1 MGPLGWVWRERTEG
15 IGKKISPT
23 PTPAATPSLTF
34 HDTSTTTWARK
45 RTCVTALK
53 EEGEGWKPR
62 VLTIY
67 MGNSESPVGESNGSR
82 YSVWKASENMGCDR
96 RRWNISTLQ
105 LIWIYFMADSSPT
118 KSNSIVCLCR
128 WFLVCVNSKPPTV
141 SSLTPPPTRPLKLPF
156 WRLPHRLPMKC
167 QHSKLGLCSRQNQA
181 GGMWGGGGLLHGNS
195 QTILL
200 PALRASGS
208 YLLFRVNI
216 ASYLTW

>member
-1 MGPLGWVWRERTEG
+1 MGPSGWVWRERTEG
-15 IGKKISPT
+15 IGKKIS

-141 SSLTPPPTRPLKLPF
+141 SSLTPPPPPPPPL
-156 WRLPHRLPMKC
+156 
-167 QHSKLGLCSRQNQA
+167 SS
-181 GGMWGGGGLLHGNS
+181 
-195 QTILL
+195 
-200 PALRASGS
+200 
-208 YLLFRVNI
+208 LFDACHTGYPWN
-216 ASYLTW
+216 ANNTAN